1 MASKEFP
8 LPEFLELTEERL
20 AENAANQKAWREAAA
35 KVATQLKNE
44 RPRAALIEADA
55 VAILELLEEEFKAA
69 AEDQDSVREAVS
81 TAALHQRSRLAEALA
96 AQGRFDEAAAVEPKP
111 RKAAEFAAIWEAV
124 QANGVS
130 ECTDPAYRTSGSRK
144 LSNRVHIRDV
154 FSLKEQREM
163 PLIRCSICKRLTVT
177 DLSPEMARAEQI
189 QEWRKDN
196 AR

>member
-1 MASKEFP
+1 MASEEFP
-8 LPEFLELTEERL
+8 LPDFLELTADRL
-20 AENAANQKAWREAAA
+20 AENAANQKAWREASAA
-35 KVATQLKNE
+35 SAGQLANE

-55 VAILELLEEEFKAA
+55 LAILDLLEDEYNATDDDGAKSAASAA
-69 AEDQDSVREAVS
+69 AI
-81 TAALHQRSRLAEALA
+81 LQRSRLSEALA
-96 AQGRFDEAAAVEPKP
+96 AQGRFDEAAAVEPNT
-111 RKAAEFAAIWEAV
+111 RKAAEFAAIWAAV
-124 QANGVS
+124 QADGAS

-154 FSLKEQREM
+154 FSLKRQCEM

-177 DLSPEMARAEQI
+177 ELSPEMARAEQI